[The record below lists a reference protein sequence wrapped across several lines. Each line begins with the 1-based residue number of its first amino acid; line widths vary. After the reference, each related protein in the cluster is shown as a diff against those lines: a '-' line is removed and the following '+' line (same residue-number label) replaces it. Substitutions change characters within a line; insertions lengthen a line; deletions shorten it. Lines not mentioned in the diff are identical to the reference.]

1 MTACLKVTPHRAR
14 RWSQNLTKDAPSP
27 PSGDNVD
34 KVEPFSKYSDTSPG
48 KRLLEQPLCQI
59 ATYAVVLPGTRLTLG
74 AFALSL
80 SYFTLYG
87 VIVRKYPISKV
98 LIASKRDFCQTT
110 WAPMGNAAAKNAEN
124 AVVAADDLIN
134 IDPRLWDQHSL
145 DAMQVNDAELTNLQ
159 NQLLN
164 PDEPAE
170 SKGLDDERD
179 IEALLE
185 EHEDVGQTGVSE
197 EDDASARG
205 FAQKFSRVNVVSR
218 RPFAKAWDSH
228 IKQGMAFDN
237 IGVYA
242 MQGNSR
248 DEPTPMEHKCTKT
261 PGCLYK
267 SLYPNDLAYHE
278 DTCRSDRV
286 TQLAAREQKVLTI
299 ACSDVT
305 EIRNTKA
312 MYRARTRH
320 ASIPPNGVSP
330 EL

>member
-1 MTACLKVTPHRAR
+1 
-14 RWSQNLTKDAPSP
+14 
-27 PSGDNVD
+27 
-34 KVEPFSKYSDTSPG
+34 
-48 KRLLEQPLCQI
+48 
-59 ATYAVVLPGTRLTLG
+59 
-74 AFALSL
+74 
-80 SYFTLYG
+80 
-87 VIVRKYPISKV
+87 
-98 LIASKRDFCQTT
+98 
-110 WAPMGNAAAKNAEN
+110 
-124 AVVAADDLIN
+124 
-134 IDPRLWDQHSL
+134 
-145 DAMQVNDAELTNLQ
+145 MQVNDAELTNLQ

-170 SKGLDDERD
+170 SEGLDDERD

-185 EHEDVGQTGVSE
+185 EHEDVDQTGVSE

-205 FAQKFSRVNVVSR
+205 LAQKLSRINVVSR

-286 TQLAAREQKVLTI
+286 TQLAAREQKVLII
-299 ACSDVT
+299 ACSGCDRKFATQKQCTAHERDTHRFPPMACPQGCDPKKLYTSRNNLQTHVRVVHGGRFPATCQHPDCEEKPLLSSGKAYSKHLRVAHGIINGLESKQYIPKCDNALLDQIPKAAPKTDV
-305 EIRNTKA
+305 
-312 MYRARTRH
+312 
-320 ASIPPNGVSP
+320 
-330 EL
+330 